1 MPDAQRVMQQQ
12 SITLYRR
19 VSVMMPAFKGAAAA
33 ILILKKL
40 PPPGVLTLE
49 RCTARSVSLRGKVA

>member
-1 MPDAQRVMQQQ
+1 
-12 SITLYRR
+12 
-19 VSVMMPAFKGAAAA
+19 MMPAFKGAAAA